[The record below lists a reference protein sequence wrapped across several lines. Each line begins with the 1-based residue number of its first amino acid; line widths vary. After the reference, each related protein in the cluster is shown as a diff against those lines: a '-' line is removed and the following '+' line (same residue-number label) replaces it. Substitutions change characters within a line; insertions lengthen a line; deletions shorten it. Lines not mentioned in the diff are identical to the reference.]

1 MEQAACIVHIGYCY
15 TNGQF
20 FWPGPVSSRKLTGR
34 IVAMA
39 RANGSLVLVNEV
51 TTNDLWGVLARKPG
65 INVLRIDPSLT
76 INEEDVEGFLD
87 ALEPILIE

>member
-1 MEQAACIVHIGYCY
+1 MI
-15 TNGQF
+15 
-20 FWPGPVSSRKLTGR
+20 S
-34 IVAMA
+34 
-39 RANGSLVLVNEV
+39 
-51 TTNDLWGVLARKPG
+51 WGVLARRPG